1 MYLYICLNCIAY
13 EKECMIKNSK
23 EICKNLWVALNSIME
38 QVKNIKHLFIC
49 ELITTVKQITGQ
61 DCYIQFDKLDTE
73 TFTLN
78 GNCCEIGGAK
88 VDNNKLY
95 LYEVDFGWIELNEFE
110 FEIYDLYNL
119 VVITFSENNQIVP
132 LESDTEDECVVQSN
146 EVEKQDAYVVMI
158 RENYNNGKYD
168 SVSVGAVAS
177 DADDA
182 QYKMYMIAHDIL
194 CKKNVYLHNSNVDT
208 VRLYSTKYDIPDT
221 LVTVETIRSF
231 DEE

>member
-1 MYLYICLNCIAY
+1 
-13 EKECMIKNSK
+13 MIKNSK
-23 EICKNLWVALNSIME
+23 EICKNLWVALNSITE
-38 QVKNIKHLFIC
+38 QIKNIKQLFIG
-49 ELITTVKQITGQ
+49 ELITAVKQITGQ
-61 DCYIQFDKLDTE
+61 GCYIEFDILDTE

-78 GNCCEIGGAK
+78 GNCSEIGGVK

-110 FEIYDLYNL
+110 FEIYDLHNL
-119 VVITFSENNQIVP
+119 LVIAFSENNQIVPLP

-146 EVEKQDAYVVMI
+146 EVEKQDTYVVMI

-168 SVSVGAVAS
+168 SVSVGAVAA

-194 CKKNVYLHNSNVDT
+194 CKKQVYLHNSNVDA

-231 DEE
+231 NNE